1 MGAVSKG
8 VKVALPGVSPRERC
22 RKNMGKVKQWLAR
35 ESGFEVFE
43 SSALM
48 LGGVAIALFV
58 GTAVLTISAFNYIK
72 IGNTAVGNGVE
83 VNAALQ
89 QFH

>member
-1 MGAVSKG
+1 VISGGCSLNHCQLQM
-8 VKVALPGVSPRERC
+8 L
-22 RKNMGKVKQWLAR
+22 KVKSWLIG

-43 SSALM
+43 SSVLM

-58 GTAVLTISAFNYIK
+58 GTVVITISTFEYIK
-72 IGNTAVGNGVE
+72 IGNAAVGNGVE

>member
-1 MGAVSKG
+1 MS
-8 VKVALPGVSPRERC
+8 
-22 RKNMGKVKQWLAR
+22 KVKSWLMG
-35 ESGFEVFE
+35 ESGFQVLE
-43 SSALM
+43 STTLM

-58 GTAVLTISAFNYIK
+58 GTVVLTISTYEYIK
-72 IGNTAVGNGVE
+72 IGNAAVGNGVE

>member
-1 MGAVSKG
+1 VPLGMLPKCTASQKKMNKFKSWLMG
-8 VKVALPGVSPRERC
+8 
-22 RKNMGKVKQWLAR
+22 

-43 SSALM
+43 TSALM
-48 LGGVAIALFV
+48 IGGVAIALFV
-58 GTAVLTISAFNYIK
+58 GTVVLTISTFEYIK

-83 VNAALQ
+83 VNATLQ

>member
-1 MGAVSKG
+1 MRVFLFA
-8 VKVALPGVSPRERC
+8 SPPET
-22 RKNMGKVKQWLAR
+22 MSKVKLWLR
-35 ESGFEVFE
+35 SESGFEVFE
-43 SSALM
+43 STALTV
-48 LGGVAIALFV
+48 GGVAIALFV
-58 GTAVLTISAFNYIK
+58 GTVVLTISTFEYIK